1 MTASDEMV
9 TEHFP
14 PPSNLPPG
22 DTFVSQALFALR
34 KLLDLQVA
42 SVLQHLA
49 PWLAQISGSVLE
61 VGCGAQ
67 PYRHLVSKSCQY
79 RGLDWEGSQD
89 HFKYR
94 TKDTTY
100 YSGGAFPFED
110 GSFDNLFHTEV
121 LEHIYDTEFFL
132 KECRRVLRLGGRFF
146 FSVPFQ
152 ARYHYIPYDFWR
164 FTPAAL
170 ERMLNTA
177 GFTDVAVTP
186 RGTDI
191 TVAAY
196 KSVSLIY
203 RWLQGGLVSK
213 LFGIVATPFAL
224 VSLFIGH
231 VSLRYNLGSPD
242 DCLGYT
248 VSARA

>member
-1 MTASDEMV
+1 V

-22 DTFVSQALFALR
+22 DSFVSNAVFAVR
-34 KLLDLQVA
+34 KLADLQVA
-42 SVLQHLA
+42 SVLQNLA

-67 PYRHLVSKSCQY
+67 PYRHLVPASCTY
-79 RGLDWEGSQD
+79 HGLDWEGSQD

-94 TKDTTY
+94 TTDTTY
-100 YSGGAFPFED
+100 YRGGAFPFED

-121 LEHIYDTEFFL
+121 LEHIYDKEFFL
-132 KECRRVLRLGGRFF
+132 KECRRVLKPRGKLF

-152 ARYHYIPYDFWR
+152 ARYHYIPHDFWR
-164 FTPAAL
+164 FTPVAL
-170 ERMLNTA
+170 ERMLDEA
-177 GFTDVAVTP
+177 GFADVVITP

-196 KSVSLIY
+196 KNVSLIY

-213 LFGIVATPFAL
+213 LLGIVASPFAL
-224 VSLFIGH
+224 VFLFVGH
-231 VSLRYNLGSPD
+231 ISLRYSLGSPD
-242 DCLGYT
+242 DCLGYA